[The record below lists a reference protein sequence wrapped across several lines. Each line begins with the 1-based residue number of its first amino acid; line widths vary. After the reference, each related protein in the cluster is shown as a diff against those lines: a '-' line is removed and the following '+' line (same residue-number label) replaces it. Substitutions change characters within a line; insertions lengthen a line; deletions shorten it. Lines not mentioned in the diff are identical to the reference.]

1 MNSTTKSQT
10 SIAKF
15 EEFFATLYKDDVFSI
30 LEKYPDERTLN
41 VDYTTLEIFDPD
53 LADLLIE
60 KPEEVINSA
69 KIAIKNIDPLVK
81 DADLNIRFEHLS
93 NIIPLKTLLS
103 KYIGTF
109 VAADGI
115 VRKTD
120 EIRPRIETGVFEC
133 RGCMRL
139 HEVEQTSANHIIEP
153 SLCSEC
159 GGRSFR
165 LLQEESKYVD
175 TQTARMQEPLENLS
189 GGTEPKQMLM
199 ILEDDLVDKLNPG
212 DKVRITGTLKTF
224 REERSGKFKNY
235 IYVNHIEALEQ
246 EFEELHLSEED
257 EEEILE
263 LSKDP
268 HIYEKIIKSTAPSIK
283 GYRDVKEAIALQ
295 LFGGASKQLEDE
307 TKLRGDIHI
316 LIVGDPGIGK
326 SQILKYVS
334 RLAPRSIYT
343 SGKGTTGAGLTAAA
357 VRDELGGW
365 SLEAGALVR
374 GDQGNVCV
382 DELDKMRSEDR
393 SALHEA
399 LEQQTVSIAKAG
411 IMATLNSRCSVLAAA
426 NPKFGRFDR
435 YKILAEQ
442 IDLPAPIIS
451 RFDLIFVI
459 EDKPSREKDS
469 ELAEH
474 ILKTHQFN
482 TVDYEIEPELLRK
495 YIAYARKNVNPRLT
509 EDANNVL
516 KEFYVSTR
524 NSNPE
529 EQGAVPITARQLEAI
544 IRLSEAS
551 AKIKLKETVER
562 EDAEKAVRLQM
573 ACLKEVGVDPE
584 TGEIDSDIVSG
595 GTPKSDRD
603 KIKLVTEEI
612 KQLEEEYNGEA
623 PLNVILSHMSDKYG
637 VSEDKT
643 EQIIKNLRQKG
654 VIYEPTPGYYKEA

>member
-10 SIAKF
+10 SIRKF
-15 EEFFATLYKDDVFSI
+15 EEFFATSYKDDVFKI
-30 LEKYPDERTLN
+30 LEKYPDERSLN
-41 VDYTTLEIFDPD
+41 VDYNALELFDPD
-53 LADLLIE
+53 LADLLID
-60 KPEEVINSA
+60 KPEEVIGA
-69 KIAIKNIDPLVK
+69 AQTAIKNIDPLVK
-81 DADLNIRFEHLS
+81 DADINIRFENLS
-93 NIIPLKTLLS
+93 NLIPLKDLLS

-139 HEVEQTSANHIIEP
+139 HEVEQSSGNRIIEP

-165 LLQEESKYVD
+165 LLQEESKYID

-235 IYVNHIEALEQ
+235 IYVNHIEPLEQ
-246 EFEELHLSEED
+246 EFEELQLSEED
-257 EEEILE
+257 EEKILE

-268 HIYEKIIKSTAPSIK
+268 QIYEKIIKSTAPSIR
-283 GYRDVKEAIALQ
+283 GYREVKEAIALQ

-343 SGKGTTGAGLTAAA
+343 SGKGTSGAGLTAAA

-365 SLEAGALVR
+365 SLEAGALVL

-382 DELDKMRSEDR
+382 DELDKMRAEDR

-435 YKILAEQ
+435 FKVLAEQ

-451 RFDLIFVI
+451 TNHFSF
-459 EDKPSREKDS
+459 
-469 ELAEH
+469 
-474 ILKTHQFN
+474 
-482 TVDYEIEPELLRK
+482 
-495 YIAYARKNVNPRLT
+495 
-509 EDANNVL
+509 
-516 KEFYVSTR
+516 
-524 NSNPE
+524 
-529 EQGAVPITARQLEAI
+529 
-544 IRLSEAS
+544 
-551 AKIKLKETVER
+551 
-562 EDAEKAVRLQM
+562 
-573 ACLKEVGVDPE
+573 
-584 TGEIDSDIVSG
+584 
-595 GTPKSDRD
+595 
-603 KIKLVTEEI
+603 
-612 KQLEEEYNGEA
+612 
-623 PLNVILSHMSDKYG
+623 
-637 VSEDKT
+637 
-643 EQIIKNLRQKG
+643 
-654 VIYEPTPGYYKEA
+654 